1 MFVPVSVHNSA
12 GKALELAGELE
23 ELTLKDLGLVEADL
37 EEFARLN
44 IQVLFPEEDMLVV
57 GQQPRN
63 VEGGRADLVA
73 VDGQGN
79 LVLIELKRDVADMMA
94 RREPFEFQAIR
105 YAASY
110 ATLGT
115 QHDVVERLYAPYI
128 RRHQAEMEMHGLT
141 PDEMASRRL
150 KAFLEDNNAGQ
161 TFNQRQRIALIAS
174 GFDEQT
180 LSACAW
186 LARNGVDISC
196 TKVGPV
202 RYGEQLYLELE
213 TLVPVPK
220 EEDLFVELAIPGES
234 VTRSVRAAR
243 GETEASTRQTLPRMA
258 RLLEWGVIK
267 VGDAVFIK
275 DRPESIATILDA
287 RTVSYKGEK
296 LRFNIWGQKVTTWSA
311 INIYEWTVHQASGKT
326 LDELR
331 QNKMEQIASQQVD
344 RIQAMTDV
352 VIS

>member
-1 MFVPVSVHNSA
+1 MFVPVAINKST

-23 ELTLKDLGLVEADL
+23 ELTLKDIGLSEADL

-57 GQQPRN
+57 GQQSRN

-79 LVLIELKRDVADMMA
+79 LVLIELKRDIADMMA

-110 ATLGT
+110 ATLST

-128 RRHQAEMEMHGLT
+128 RRHQAEVEMQGLT
-141 PDEMASRRL
+141 ADEMASRRL
-150 KAFLEDNNAGQ
+150 KTFLEANNAGQ

-174 GFDEQT
+174 GFDRQT

-196 TKVGPV
+196 IKVRPV
-202 RYGEQLYLELE
+202 RYGEQMYLELE

-220 EEDLFVELAIPGES
+220 EEDLFVQLAIPGE
-234 VTRSVRAAR
+234 RAAR
-243 GETEASTRQTLPRMA
+243 SARGAGGEMEATARQSLPRMA
-258 RLLEWGVIK
+258 KLLEWAIVK
-267 VGDAVFIK
+267 VGDAVYIK
-275 DRPESIATILDA
+275 DRPESIATIIDA
-287 RTVSYKGEK
+287 QTVSYKGEK
-296 LRFNIWGQKVTTWSA
+296 LRFNAWGQRVTTWSA
-311 INIYEWTVHQASGKT
+311 INIYEWTVHQATGKT
-326 LDELR
+326 LDALR
-331 QNKMEQIASQQVD
+331 QVKLDQLTEQQE
-344 RIQAMTDV
+344 IQV
-352 VIS
+352 VIA